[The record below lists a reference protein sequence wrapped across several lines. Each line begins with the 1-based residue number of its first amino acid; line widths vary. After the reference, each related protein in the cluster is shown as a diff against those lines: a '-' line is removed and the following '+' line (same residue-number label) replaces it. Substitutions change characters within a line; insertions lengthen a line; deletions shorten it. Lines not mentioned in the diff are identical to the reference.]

1 MKLTH
6 QQGDVLL
13 FLLLETPVFKDAPET
28 EDQKLPEFR
37 DEDGIRFGKRSLYR
51 KASNRI
57 VLRTGNGGHDHA
69 ILATDEQASIYNN
82 NGTDRIKGLEK
93 FEAILE
99 VKVPV
104 TLTHDEHK
112 PQIIQPGVYGLDAVR
127 EIDPFTE
134 AVSKVQD

>member
-28 EDQKLPEFR
+28 EDQKLPELR
-37 DEDGIRFGKRSLYR
+37 EGEQLRFKRSLYR
-51 KASNRI
+51 KAANRI

-69 ILATDEQASIYNN
+69 IRATDKQASIYNN

-112 PQIIQPGVYGLDAVR
+112 PQIIQPGFYGLDAVR